1 MLEIKSKWKWSEMC
15 EDLGDVIRNGFDT
28 YRHNLKISI
37 PFLLY
42 FIPFVSAMIIPM
54 AILLL
59 NEGFVS
65 DGLSTHWLLV
75 FQFVQFLGFLLVISG
90 PIFLAGTVGMAKE
103 ATLKGK
109 TSLKTMW
116 AEGKKHYFGVLL
128 AALGLFVISMIG
140 AFALVFA
147 LAIPLAA
154 LGEDVGFFV
163 IFPIF
168 ILIIIFILFAM
179 VLAHFVIVSIVIDN
193 LGAEEG
199 IRRGFRFITS
209 YKRDVILISLLSLA
223 AYIVIDLVVIIM
235 ILGKSA
241 IDGFGDMDFLELV
254 ENYNLL
260 SIPANFLQVV
270 ILYPL
275 FIVMWTRLYMCRTGR
290 LGEEDAE
297 TPLPEI
303 PADQS
308 KDQNKDQKET

>member
-1 MLEIKSKWKWSEMC
+1 MLEILSKWWWNIMS

-42 FIPFVSAMIIPM
+42 FIPLVSVMIIPM

-59 NEGFVS
+59 NEGFAS
-65 DGLSTHWLLV
+65 DGLSTHWFLV

-128 AALGLFVISMIG
+128 AALGLFVIFMIG
-140 AFALVFA
+140 AFALV
-147 LAIPLAA
+147 IPLAA
-154 LGEDVGFFV
+154 LGENVGPFV
-163 IFPIF
+163 IFIFF
-168 ILIIIFILFAM
+168 ILLIIFILFAV
-179 VLAHFVIVSIVIDN
+179 VLAHFCLVSIVIDN

-199 IRRGFRFITS
+199 IKRGFRFITS
-209 YKRDVILISLLSLA
+209 YKRDVILISLLFLA
-223 AYIVIDLVVIIM
+223 AYIVIDLAVITM
-235 ILGKSA
+235 IVGKSA
-241 IDGFGDMDFLELV
+241 INGFDDMNFLELV
-254 ENYNLL
+254 EDYNLL
-260 SIPANFLQVV
+260 SIPANFVQVV

-297 TPLPEI
+297 TPHPEI
-303 PADQS
+303 PTDQS
-308 KDQNKDQKET
+308 EDQNKDQKET